1 MLGRNSRTTRASLPP
16 KTKANPKPS
25 YIFTL
30 CLDEAKI
37 ADFVLLDAQFQA
49 DIKRGAAEEEQEP
62 ADDLK

>member
-1 MLGRNSRTTRASLPP
+1 LPP